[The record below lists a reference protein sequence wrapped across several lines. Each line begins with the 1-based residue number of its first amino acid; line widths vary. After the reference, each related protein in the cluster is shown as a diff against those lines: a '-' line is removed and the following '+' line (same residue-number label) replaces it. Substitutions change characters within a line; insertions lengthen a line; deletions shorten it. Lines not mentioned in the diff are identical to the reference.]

1 MVRTIKTRFSN
12 KEENILSEFQAK
24 KFFLFLHFRDYA
36 FEWELKKRMNLTNSQ
51 LQRYSEKLNELG
63 YISFRTLSS
72 IEDTVLQECIMQ
84 TTPDFKKLWDS
95 DAKLYVITPEGKE
108 QGKKYLA
115 EFLRQAKTNQGV
127 FDLVKQLN
135 LHSSSYRKKY
145 KELKALEESTI
156 PRLVKT
162 PEGISY
168 LRNTKKYYEVKA
180 LTNNYKPSESTDLV
194 HIEQNL
200 PDLIQ
205 EEKIKEAREITQY
218 GGKYPNLV
226 PKVGEIVLEVDKRQ
240 ENNVLN
246 ENIDTKSLT
255 QELNQQGKFDVLVMQ
270 GARLT
275 PLEKKKID
283 KECRQF
289 LELLEGE

>member
-1 MVRTIKTRFSN
+1 MKI
-12 KEENILSEFQAK
+12 E
-24 KFFLFLHFRDYA
+24 LFPSHD
-36 FEWELKKRMNLTNSQ
+36 
-51 LQRYSEKLNELG
+51 RY
-63 YISFRTLSS
+63 
-72 IEDTVLQECIMQ
+72 
-84 TTPDFKKLWDS
+84 FKKLWDS